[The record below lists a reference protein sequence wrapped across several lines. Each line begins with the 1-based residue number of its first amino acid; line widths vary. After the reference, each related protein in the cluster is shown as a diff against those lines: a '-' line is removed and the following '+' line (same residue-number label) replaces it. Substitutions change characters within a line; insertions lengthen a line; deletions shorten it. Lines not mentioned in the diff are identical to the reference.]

1 MKAAVLHA
9 ANQPLTIEE
18 VALAKPGSREV
29 LMRTAF
35 AGLCHSDL
43 HFIEGLYPHP
53 TPCVL
58 GHESAGIVEA
68 VGDAVT
74 YVKPGDHVITCLS
87 VFCGTCSQCVTGH
100 PNLCENTEVK
110 MPPGVSRRLSW
121 KGGELMN
128 QFLNLSSFAEE
139 MLVHENAIVKIDPD
153 IPLDRAALVGCGVM
167 TGVGAVFNAAKV
179 EPGSTVA
186 VIGCGGVGLSA
197 VNGAALA
204 GAERIIAIDTVA
216 SKLELAR
223 TMGATDTLNASNA
236 DPVKAIREM
245 TGGGV
250 HYSFEALGTKTT
262 AEQAFQM
269 LRGGG
274 TATIIGMVPFGVK
287 IELHGYDFLR
297 DRKFQGTS
305 MGGNRFRVDMPRLLS
320 LWRQG
325 RLKLDHLISG
335 THQARRDQRRLR
347 RAQIRR
353 AGASADRFRRTL
365 SRLPSPRRRPAQR
378 PEGDAAAH
386 IGGDREREGQLV
398 AAGEVEDQARRPRAG
413 GRADAAA
420 DRDHAEDGAELAAR
434 ERGRRSWR

>member
-9 ANQPLTIEE
+9 PNQPLTIEE
-18 VALAKPGSREV
+18 VTLAKPQAREV
-29 LMRTAF
+29 LLRTAF

-43 HFIEGLYPHP
+43 HFIEGLYPYP

-68 VGDAVT
+68 VGEGVT
-74 YVKPGDHVITCLS
+74 YVKPGDHVITCPS
-87 VFCGTCSQCVTGH
+87 VFCGTCPQCVTGH

-121 KGGELMN
+121 KGGEVMN
-128 QFLNLSSFAEE
+128 QFVNLSSFGEQ
-139 MLVHENAIVKIDPD
+139 MLVHENAVVKIDPD

-179 EPGSTVA
+179 EPGATVA

-204 GAERIIAIDTVA
+204 GAERIIAIDTVP
-216 SKLELAR
+216 SKLEVAR
-223 TMGATDTLNASNA
+223 ELGATDTLNASNA
-236 DPVKAIREM
+236 DPVKAVRDM

-250 HYSFEALGTKTT
+250 HYSFEALGTKET
-262 AEQAFQM
+262 AEQAFGM
-269 LRGGG
+269 LRPGG
-274 TATIIGMVPFGVK
+274 TATIIGMVPVGVK

-297 DRKFQGTS
+297 DRKLQGTS

-335 THQARRDQRRLR
+335 KLKLDQINEGFAALKS
-347 RAQIRR
+347 
-353 AGASADRFRRTL
+353 GAPVRQLIDF
-365 SRLPSPRRRPAQR
+365 
-378 PEGDAAAH
+378 AA
-386 IGGDREREGQLV
+386 
-398 AAGEVEDQARRPRAG
+398 
-413 GRADAAA
+413 
-420 DRDHAEDGAELAAR
+420 
-434 ERGRRSWR
+434 

>member
-18 VALAKPGSREV
+18 VELTKPGSREV
-29 LMRTAF
+29 LLRTAF

-87 VFCGTCSQCVTGH
+87 VFCGTCPQCVTGH
-100 PNLCENTEVK
+100 PNLCENTDVK
-110 MPPGVSRRLSW
+110 MPAGVARRMTW
-121 KGGELMN
+121 KGGHMN
-128 QFLNLSSFAEE
+128 QAFNLSSFAEQ
-139 MLVHENAIVKIDPD
+139 MLVHENAMVKIDPD
-153 IPLDRAALVGCGVM
+153 VPLDRAALVGCGVM

-179 EPGSTVA
+179 EPGATVA

-216 SKLELAR
+216 SKLEIAR
-223 TMGATDTLNASNA
+223 QLGATDTLNASNV
-236 DPVKAIREM
+236 DPVKAVREM

-262 AEQAFQM
+262 AEQAFGM
-269 LRGGG
+269 LRAGG

-297 DRKFQGTS
+297 DRKLQGTS

-325 RLKLDHLISG
+325 RLKLDRLISG
-335 THQARRDQRRLR
+335 RIKLE
-347 RAQIRR
+347 QINDGF
-353 AGASADRFRRTL
+353 AALKSGAPVR
-365 SRLPSPRRRPAQR
+365 
-378 PEGDAAAH
+378 
-386 IGGDREREGQLV
+386 QLIDFAV
-398 AAGEVEDQARRPRAG
+398 
-413 GRADAAA
+413 
-420 DRDHAEDGAELAAR
+420 
-434 ERGRRSWR
+434 

>member
-18 VALAKPGSREV
+18 VELTKPRSREV
-29 LMRTAF
+29 LLHTAF

-43 HFIEGLYPHP
+43 HFIDGLYPHP

-58 GHESAGIVEA
+58 GHESAGVVEA
-68 VGDAVT
+68 VGDGVT

-87 VFCGTCSQCVTGH
+87 VFCGTCPQCVTGH

-110 MPPGVSRRLSW
+110 LPPGVSRRLTW

-128 QFLNLSSFAEE
+128 QFLNLSSFAEQ
-139 MLVHENAIVKIDPD
+139 MLVHENSMVKIDPD

-179 EPGSTVA
+179 EPGATVA

-216 SKLELAR
+216 SKLEIAR
-223 TMGATDTLNASNA
+223 ELGATDTLNASNA
-236 DPVKAIREM
+236 DPVKEVRDM

-250 HYSFEALGTKTT
+250 HYSFEALGTKNT
-262 AEQAFQM
+262 AEQAFGM
-269 LRGGG
+269 LRPGG
-274 TATIIGMVPFGVK
+274 TATIIGMVPLGVK

-297 DRKFQGTS
+297 DRKLQGTS

-335 THQARRDQRRLR
+335 RLKLDQINDGFAALKS
-347 RAQIRR
+347 
-353 AGASADRFRRTL
+353 GAPVRQLIDF
-365 SRLPSPRRRPAQR
+365 
-378 PEGDAAAH
+378 AA
-386 IGGDREREGQLV
+386 
-398 AAGEVEDQARRPRAG
+398 
-413 GRADAAA
+413 
-420 DRDHAEDGAELAAR
+420 
-434 ERGRRSWR
+434 

>member
-18 VALAKPGSREV
+18 VELTKPQAREV
-29 LMRTAF
+29 LLRTAF

-68 VGDAVT
+68 VGEGVT

-87 VFCGTCSQCVTGH
+87 VFCGTCPQCVTGH

-128 QFLNLSSFAEE
+128 QFLNLSSFAEQ
-139 MLVHENAIVKIDPD
+139 MLVHENAMVKIDPD

-179 EPGSTVA
+179 EPGATVA

-204 GAERIIAIDTVA
+204 GAERIIAIDTVP
-216 SKLELAR
+216 SKLEVAR
-223 TMGATDTLNASNA
+223 ELGATDTLNASNA
-236 DPVKAIREM
+236 DPVKAVRDM

-250 HYSFEALGTKTT
+250 HYSFEALGTKAT
-262 AEQAFQM
+262 AEQAFGM
-269 LRGGG
+269 LRPGG
-274 TATIIGMVPFGVK
+274 TATIIGMVPLGVK

-297 DRKFQGTS
+297 DRKLQGTS

-335 THQARRDQRRLR
+335 KLKLDQINEGFAALKS
-347 RAQIRR
+347 
-353 AGASADRFRRTL
+353 GAPVR
-365 SRLPSPRRRPAQR
+365 
-378 PEGDAAAH
+378 
-386 IGGDREREGQLV
+386 QLV
-398 AAGEVEDQARRPRAG
+398 DFAM
-413 GRADAAA
+413 
-420 DRDHAEDGAELAAR
+420 
-434 ERGRRSWR
+434 

>member
-9 ANQPLTIEE
+9 PNQPLTIEE
-18 VALAKPGSREV
+18 VGLTKPESREV
-29 LMRTAF
+29 LLRTAF

-53 TPCVL
+53 TPVVL

-68 VGDAVT
+68 VGDGVS

-87 VFCGTCSQCVTGH
+87 VFCGTCPQCVTGH
-100 PNLCENTEVK
+100 PNLCENTDVK
-110 MPPGVSRRLSW
+110 MPPGIARRMTW
-121 KGGELMN
+121 KGGHMN
-128 QFLNLSSFAEE
+128 QAFNLSSFAEQ
-139 MLVHENAIVKIDPD
+139 MLVHENSMVKIDPD
-153 IPLDRAALVGCGVM
+153 VPLDRAALVGCGVM

-179 EPGSTVA
+179 EPGATVA

-216 SKLELAR
+216 SKLEIAR
-223 TMGATDTLNASNA
+223 ELGATDTLNASNADPAERIIAIDTVASKLEIARELGATDTLNASNA
-236 DPVKAIREM
+236 DPVQQVREL

-250 HYSFEALGTKTT
+250 HYSFEALGTKST
-262 AEQAFQM
+262 AEQAFGM
-269 LRGGG
+269 LRPGG

-297 DRKFQGTS
+297 DRKLQGTS

-335 THQARRDQRRLR
+335 RLKLDQINDGFAALKS
-347 RAQIRR
+347 
-353 AGASADRFRRTL
+353 GAPVRQLIDF
-365 SRLPSPRRRPAQR
+365 
-378 PEGDAAAH
+378 AA
-386 IGGDREREGQLV
+386 
-398 AAGEVEDQARRPRAG
+398 
-413 GRADAAA
+413 
-420 DRDHAEDGAELAAR
+420 
-434 ERGRRSWR
+434 

>member
-18 VALAKPGSREV
+18 VELTKPKGREV
-29 LMRTAF
+29 LLRTAF

-53 TPCVL
+53 VPCVL
-58 GHESAGIVEA
+58 GHESSAVVEA
-68 VGDAVT
+68 VGEAVT
-74 YVKPGDHVITCLS
+74 YVQPGDPVITCLS
-87 VFCGTCSQCVTGH
+87 VFCGTCSQCLTGH
-100 PNLCENTEVK
+100 PNLCENVEVK
-110 MPPGVSRRLSW
+110 MPAGVARRMTW
-121 KGGELMN
+121 KGGHMN
-128 QFLNLSSFAEE
+128 QAFNLSSFGEQ
-139 MLVHENAIVKIDPD
+139 MLVHENAMVKIDPD

-179 EPGSTVA
+179 EPGATVA

-204 GAERIIAIDTVA
+204 GAERIIAIDTMP

-223 TMGATDTLNASNA
+223 QLGATDTLNASNA
-236 DPVKAIREM
+236 DPVQQVRDL

-250 HYSFEALGTKTT
+250 HYSFEALGTKAT
-262 AEQAFQM
+262 AEQAFGM
-269 LRGGG
+269 LRPGG

-287 IELHGYDFLR
+287 IELHGFDFLR
-297 DRKFQGTS
+297 DRKLQGTS

-335 THQARRDQRRLR
+335 TLKLDQ
-347 RAQIRR
+347 IND
-353 AGASADRFRRTL
+353 GF
-365 SRLPSPRRRPAQR
+365 
-378 PEGDAAAH
+378 AALKS
-386 IGGDREREGQLV
+386 GVPVRQLIDF
-398 AAGEVEDQARRPRAG
+398 AA
-413 GRADAAA
+413 
-420 DRDHAEDGAELAAR
+420 
-434 ERGRRSWR
+434 